1 MTLNVYP
8 QQQSVTLP
16 KEWFEN
22 QTELEGDQGS
32 AKKPTLEELE
42 DAVNYLISLHNRK
55 QKKRNSSFWTK
66 CLIRFGLQRK
76 PLKAKH
82 IDQILNS
89 LKRGVIPMELTLI
102 ASIQRWEK
110 KRIST
115 ENSDDRL
122 SLSQEA
128 HQEGLD
134 KVDILTPTSSSSSCK
149 MEEQRISALSSQTER
164 CNKETTEPGTDK

>member
-1 MTLNVYP
+1 MTLSVYP

-16 KEWFEN
+16 KEWFKN

-32 AKKPTLEELE
+32 AKKPTLEEIE
-42 DAVNYLISLHNRK
+42 DAVNYLISLHNQK

-66 CLIRFGLQRK
+66 CLTCFGVQRK

-89 LKRGVIPMELTLI
+89 LKRGNIQMELALI

-110 KRIST
+110 KRVST
-115 ENSDDRL
+115 ENSDNRS
-122 SLSQEA
+122 SLSREA
-128 HQEGLD
+128 YQEGLE
-134 KVDILTPTSSSSSCK
+134 KVGILTPTSSSSSCK
-149 MEEQRISALSSQTER
+149 MEEQGTSGSSLQIEQ
-164 CNKETTEPGTDK
+164 CN